1 MTHVMEQGRQLHQFS
16 VLWVDAP
23 RMCFL
28 KRTEEASCQVVGA
41 ERVREAVVRGAW
53 KHELAC
59 SELFHVAQALKF
71 TGVQNRG
78 MSRRH
83 EHVPV
88 HFVSDDPVGR
98 PRHRVLGRASL
109 HQPLTREGWRREER
123 SSAVRSRGGHGG
135 T

>member
-53 KHELAC
+53 NTNSQVA
-59 SELFHVAQALKF
+59 SAHVAQALKF
-71 TGVQNRG
+71 TGVQN
-78 MSRRH
+78 
-83 EHVPV
+83 E
-88 HFVSDDPVGR
+88 
-98 PRHRVLGRASL
+98 A
-109 HQPLTREGWRREER
+109 
-123 SSAVRSRGGHGG
+123 
-135 T
+135 